1 VPEAFE
7 AGNVRIEADHRSG
20 ETHVGG
26 DELQPSV
33 FVVAA
38 LGVVAEFVHFQL
50 NVHVFEDQQQ
60 VGSQ

>member
-1 VPEAFE
+1 MTEACE
-7 AGNVRIEADHRSG
+7 ARNVRIDADHRSG
-20 ETHVGG
+20 ETHVGC

-38 LGVVAEFVHFQL
+38 LGVVTEFVHFQL
-50 NVHVFEDQQQ
+50 NVHVFEDHQQ